1 MKKIAEN
8 GEIDM
13 ESVVDSPGKGKT
25 NRESQQDLKKRET
38 IEGQHAEETTVR
50 KEHDNVSK
58 IFINKE

>member
-38 IEGQHAEETTVR
+38 IEGQHA
-50 KEHDNVSK
+50 
-58 IFINKE
+58 